1 MAENGSNGSSNGGT
15 NVGRV
20 EQVTGVVVDA
30 VFPEELPNIYS
41 AVTIE
46 MPDSDGESRQLV
58 CEVQQHL
65 GDDRVRTVAMDA
77 TDGLKRGDEV
87 VDTGGPITVPVGKE
101 TLGRI
106 FNLLGEPI
114 DEGGEVKGDDRWPI
128 HRPAPE
134 VEDLTPTQEILETG
148 IKVVDL
154 LAPYAKGGKVGLFG
168 GAGVGKTV
176 LIQELIRNIAEEHE
190 GLSAFCGVG
199 ERSREGND
207 LWLEMKESGVID
219 KTMLVFG
226 QMNEPPGAR
235 LRVALSGLTMAEYFR
250 ESGGQDVLLFIDNI
264 FRFVQAGSEVSALL
278 GRMPSAVGYQPT
290 LETEMGGLQ
299 ERITST
305 QKGSVTSI
313 QAIYVPADD
322 LTDPAPASVFAHLN
336 ATTTLSRSISEK
348 GIYPAVDPLDS
359 TSTILKPEILGEEHY
374 NTATDVQQVLQR
386 YKELQDII
394 AILGIDELSDEDR
407 QIVTRARKMERFLS
421 QPFFVAEAFT
431 GRSGEYVPVG
441 ETVRGFREIL
451 DGEHDDVPE
460 SAFYMKA
467 GIDQVLEDLKG
478 SGGAKGEAA
487 RRGDSESDED
497 EESAEAS
504 SEGESADEETAE
516 QETTEQEPAAEEN
529 SEAESSEEESP
540 ESSDDSSE
548 DDK

>member
-1 MAENGSNGSSNGGT
+1 MAEENGSGSNGKGKSNGS

-30 VFPEELPNIYS
+30 VFPDELPEIYT
-41 AVTIE
+41 ALKIE
-46 MPDSDGESRQLV
+46 IAEGDGRAEMDLV

-65 GDDRVRTVAMDA
+65 GDDRVRAIAMDA
-77 TDGLKRGDEV
+77 TDGLQRGDEMI
-87 VDTGGPITVPVGKE
+87 DTGGPITVPVGDV

-114 DEGGEVKGDDRWPI
+114 DEGEPLEEGGERWPI
-128 HRPAPE
+128 HRSAPN
-134 VEDLTPTQEILETG
+134 VEDLTPTQEILATG

-154 LAPYAKGGKVGLFG
+154 LAPYPKGGKVGLFG

-176 LIQELIRNIAEEHE
+176 LIQELIRTIGEEHE

-290 LETEMGGLQ
+290 LETEMGELQ

-305 QKGSVTSI
+305 DQGSVTSV

-336 ATTTLSRSISEK
+336 ATTTLSRAISEK

-359 TSTILKPEILGEEHY
+359 TSTILKPEILGEDHY
-374 NTATDVQQVLQR
+374 NTATEVQEVLQR

-394 AILGIDELSDEDR
+394 AILGIDELSDEDK
-407 QIVTRARKMERFLS
+407 QTVSRARKIERFLS

-431 GRSGEYVPVG
+431 GRSGEFVPVE

-460 SAFYMKA
+460 GAFYMKG
-467 GIDQVLEDLKG
+467 GIDQVLEEVKG
-478 SGGAKGEAA
+478 SKNGGSK
-487 RRGDSESDED
+487 S
-497 EESAEAS
+497 
-504 SEGESADEETAE
+504 
-516 QETTEQEPAAEEN
+516 
-529 SEAESSEEESP
+529 
-540 ESSDDSSE
+540 SSDDDEEDADEPDDEAGEDSE
-548 DDK
+548 EGSDEPDASAESDDDEGSDDDDSNSADDDDSDSGEEK

>member
-1 MAENGSNGSSNGGT
+1 MSATVIYAKEPMSESNGN

-30 VFPEELPNIYS
+30 VFPGQLPEIYS
-41 AVTIE
+41 AVKVE
-46 MPDSDGESRQLV
+46 MAGDEDREATQLV

-77 TDGLKRGDEV
+77 TDGLQRGDKV
-87 VDTGGPITVPVGKE
+87 IDTGGPISVPVGDA

-114 DEGGEVKGDDRWPI
+114 DEGDPIEAEERWPI
-128 HRPAPE
+128 HRPAPQAS
-134 VEDLTPTQEILETG
+134 DLAPTQEILETG
-148 IKVVDL
+148 IKVIDL

-176 LIQELIRNIAEEHE
+176 LIQELIRSIAEEHE

-235 LRVALSGLTMAEYFR
+235 LRVALSGLTMAEYYR
-250 ESGGQDVLLFIDNI
+250 EQGGQDVLLFIDNI

-305 QKGSVTSI
+305 DRGSVTSI
-313 QAIYVPADD
+313 QAVYVPADD
-322 LTDPAPASVFAHLN
+322 YTDPAPASVFAHLN
-336 ATTTLSRSISEK
+336 ATTALSRAISEK

-359 TSTILKPEILGEEHY
+359 TSTILKANILGEDHFRVA
-374 NTATDVQQVLQR
+374 NQVKDILQR

-394 AILGIDELSDEDR
+394 AILGIDELSDEDK
-407 QIVTRARKMERFLS
+407 VTVQRARRIERFLS
-421 QPFFVAEAFT
+421 QPFFVAEEFT
-431 GRSGEYVPVG
+431 GTPGAYVPIA
-441 ETVRGFREIL
+441 ETIRGFEEIIA
-451 DGEHDDVPE
+451 GKHDDVPE
-460 SAFYMKA
+460 RAFFLK
-467 GIDQVLEDLKG
+467 GTIDQVLEDAGKG
-478 SGGAKGEAA
+478 
-487 RRGDSESDED
+487 
-497 EESAEAS
+497 
-504 SEGESADEETAE
+504 
-516 QETTEQEPAAEEN
+516 
-529 SEAESSEEESP
+529 
-540 ESSDDSSE
+540 
-548 DDK
+548 

>member
-1 MAENGSNGSSNGGT
+1 VADENGSEKESRDEAANGEP
-15 NVGRV
+15 GRV
-20 EQVTGVVVDA
+20 EQVMGVVVDA
-30 VFPEELPNIYS
+30 VFDSHLPEIYH
-41 AVTIE
+41 ALEIE
-46 MPDSDGESRQLV
+46 MEGEEGRPATLV

-65 GDDRVRTVAMDA
+65 GDDRVRAVAMDA
-77 TDGLKRGDEV
+77 TDGLQRGDRV
-87 VDTGGPITVPVGKE
+87 VDTGGPITVPVGDA

-114 DEGGEVKGDDRWPI
+114 DEGDAVESAERWPI
-128 HRPAPE
+128 HRSAPE
-134 VEDLTPTQEILETG
+134 VEDLTPSQEILETG

-207 LWLEMKESGVID
+207 LWLEMKESGVLER
-219 KTMLVFG
+219 TMLVFG

-235 LRVALSGLTMAEYFR
+235 LRVALSGLTMAEYYR
-250 ESGGQDVLLFIDNI
+250 EQGGKDVLLFIDNI

-290 LETEMGGLQ
+290 LETEMGELQ

-305 QKGSVTSI
+305 QQGSVTSI
-313 QAIYVPADD
+313 QAVYVPADD

-336 ATTTLSRSISEK
+336 ATTTLSRAISEK

-359 TSTILKPEILGEEHY
+359 TSTILKPDIVGEDHY
-374 NTATDVQQVLQR
+374 RTATEVQENLQR

-394 AILGIDELSDEDR
+394 AILGVDELSDEDK
-407 QIVTRARKMERFLS
+407 QAVNRARKIERFLS

-431 GRSGEYVPVG
+431 GRDGEYVPVG
-441 ETVRGFREIL
+441 ETVRSFREIL
-451 DGEHDDVPE
+451 DGKYDELPE
-460 SAFYMKA
+460 SAFYMK
-467 GIDQVLEDLKG
+467 GSIEQVSGTEEKGEKDEGVERERDEAEERED
-478 SGGAKGEAA
+478 SGG
-487 RRGDSESDED
+487 DED
-497 EESAEAS
+497 SNGEE
-504 SEGESADEETAE
+504 
-516 QETTEQEPAAEEN
+516 
-529 SEAESSEEESP
+529 
-540 ESSDDSSE
+540 
-548 DDK
+548 

>member
-1 MAENGSNGSSNGGT
+1 MAEGNG
-15 NVGRV
+15 NVGTV

-30 VFPEELPNIYS
+30 FFGDKVPEIYHALEIS
-41 AVTIE
+41 MPAVGDR
-46 MPDSDGESRQLV
+46 PESTLV

-65 GDDRVRTVAMDA
+65 GDDRVRAVAMDA
-77 TDGLKRGDEV
+77 TDGLQRGHEV
-87 VDTGGPITVPVGKE
+87 IDTGGPITVPVGQA

-106 FNLLGEPI
+106 FNLLGEAI
-114 DEGGEVKGDDRWPI
+114 DEGDPVEGEERWPI
-128 HRPAPE
+128 HRPAPDA
-134 VEDLTPTQEILETG
+134 EDLSPAQEILVTG

-250 ESGGQDVLLFIDNI
+250 EGGQDVLLFIDNI

-299 ERITST
+299 ERIASTSR
-305 QKGSVTSI
+305 GSVTSV

-336 ATTTLSRSISEK
+336 ATTTLSRQISEK

-374 NTATDVQQVLQR
+374 NTATEVQEVLQR

-407 QIVTRARKMERFLS
+407 VVVSRARKIERFLS

-431 GRSGEYVPVG
+431 GREGIYVPVD

-451 DGEHDDVPE
+451 DGKHDELPE
-460 SAFYMKA
+460 SAFYMK
-467 GIDQVLEDLKG
+467 GTIDQVVED
-478 SGGAKGEAA
+478 A
-487 RRGDSESDED
+487 RK
-497 EESAEAS
+497 A
-504 SEGESADEETAE
+504 
-516 QETTEQEPAAEEN
+516 
-529 SEAESSEEESP
+529 
-540 ESSDDSSE
+540 
-548 DDK
+548 

>member
-1 MAENGSNGSSNGGT
+1 MAEQNG
-15 NVGRV
+15 NVGRI

-30 VFPEELPNIYS
+30 VFPDELPEIYS
-41 AVTIE
+41 AIKVEVTG
-46 MPDSDGESRQLV
+46 DDGREAVDLV

-65 GDDRVRTVAMDA
+65 GDERVRAVAMDS
-77 TDGLKRGDEV
+77 TDGLERGDRV
-87 VDTGGPITVPVGKE
+87 IDTGGPITVPVGE
-101 TLGRI
+101 ATLGRI

-114 DEGGEVKGDDRWPI
+114 DERDEEVKADDYWPI

-134 VEDLTPTQEILETG
+134 VEDLTPTQEILATG

-154 LAPYAKGGKVGLFG
+154 LAPYPKGGKVGLFG

-176 LIQELIRNIAEEHE
+176 LIQELIRTIGEAHE

-207 LWLEMKESGVID
+207 LWLEMKESGVLE

-235 LRVALSGLTMAEYFR
+235 LRVALTGLTMAEYFR

-290 LETEMGGLQ
+290 LETEMGELQ

-305 QKGSVTSI
+305 QKGSVTSV

-336 ATTTLSRSISEK
+336 ATTTLSRAISEK

-359 TSTILKPEILGEEHY
+359 TSTILKPEILGEDHY
-374 NTATDVQQVLQR
+374 NTATQVQETLQR
-386 YKELQDII
+386 YRELQDII
-394 AILGIDELSDEDR
+394 AILGIDELSDEDK
-407 QIVTRARKMERFLS
+407 QTVARARKIERFLS

-431 GRSGEYVPVG
+431 GRSGEFVPVE

-451 DGEHDDVPE
+451 DGEHDDIPE
-460 SAFYMKA
+460 GAFYMKG
-467 GIDQVLEDLKG
+467 GIDQVLEDVRG
-478 SGGAKGEAA
+478 SKRRDDGAKAEAEA
-487 RRGDSESDED
+487 DGGD
-497 EESAEAS
+497 EESADQNGGDESEAS
-504 SEGESADEETAE
+504 ASGGGEKSENGDEGPNAGDVADQAAEPVGAEGEGKSA
-516 QETTEQEPAAEEN
+516 
-529 SEAESSEEESP
+529 SEAGQ
-540 ESSDDSSE
+540 
-548 DDK
+548 